1 MPFDFA
7 PQDSQVFQGQT
18 AFQDGLA
25 AEEIVSNEYAGRGFH
40 LLEQRW
46 RGRCG
51 EIDLIF
57 KSDDGFVFV
66 EVKKAR
72 THDLA
77 AERLSARQLS
87 RIAQSAE
94 DYVLRV
100 RDEPFAVMRFDLA
113 TVDSVGSVDL
123 RENLTFY

>member
-7 PQDSQVFQGQT
+7 PQDAQVFQGQT

-25 AEEIVSNEYAGRGFH
+25 AEEIVANEYVDRGYR

-46 RGRCG
+46 RGRGG
-51 EIDLIF
+51 EIDLVF
-57 KSDDGFVFV
+57 KSNDGFVFV

-77 AERLSARQLS
+77 AERLSVRQLG

-94 DYVLRV
+94 DYAIRV
-100 RDEPFAVMRFDLA
+100 RDDPFAEMRFDLA
-113 TVDSVGSVDL
+113 TVDSVGSVDV